1 MDSLTRDGQPH
12 ILVAGATG
20 YVGQRLLE
28 RLLAPRPMVRVLV
41 RKPKRLSPGVRG
53 KRLEICQGDVLDEPS
68 LKGALEGIS
77 IAYYLI
83 HSMHAGEGF
92 AARDRLAAANFG
104 RAAKAAGVQR
114 IIYLGGLGDSET
126 DLSDHLR
133 SRQETGDVLRRSGV
147 PVTEFRAGIIVGSGS
162 LSFEMI
168 RNLTERIPLMICP
181 RWVYQRTQPIAID
194 DVLDYLVAALEIQGS
209 AGQILEI
216 GGTEVLTYGD
226 LMKGYALVR
235 GLRRLLLPVPVLTPR
250 LSSYW
255 VHWTT
260 PLPAVMARPLI
271 EGLKSEV
278 VVTNDD
284 AKALFPNIQRRDYA
298 TAVRQALEDLRPE
311 AFDEVLTAKTGSLPT
326 SEPTVQSLLD
336 RGMIIETWQVEVNAD
351 PKTVYNAF
359 ASLGGERGWRPCHG
373 LWVLR
378 ATLDRLIG
386 GVGMRKGRPPVQELK
401 VGDTIDFYR
410 VEEVKSNHRLRLHVE
425 MKLPGAGWLQFE
437 ACPAKHQT
445 SLLKLSPSCARLR
458 PRRKTHRRDNS
469 DLKPYCRADAQ
480 RMPLFSAAQCPS
492 PGRCLAEHSF
502 NLSTGKE

>member
-1 MDSLTRDGQPH
+1 MDSLTQNGQPH
-12 ILVAGATG
+12 ILIAGATG
-20 YVGQRLLE
+20 YVGQRLLK
-28 RLLAPRPMVRVLV
+28 RLLALGPMVRILV
-41 RKPKRLSPGVRG
+41 RKPERLSPGVHG
-53 KRLEICQGDVLDEPS
+53 KRLEIWQGDVLDVHS
-68 LKGALEGIS
+68 LKGALEGIA
-77 IAYYLI
+77 ITYYLI

-194 DVLDYLVAALEIQGS
+194 DVLDYLVAALEIQES

-235 GLRRLLLPVPVLTPR
+235 GLRRFLVPVPVLTPR

-271 EGLKSEV
+271 EGLRSEV
-278 VVTNDD
+278 IVTNDN
-284 AKALFPNIQRRDYA
+284 AKALFPNIQCSDYA
-298 TAVRQALEDLRPE
+298 TAVRQALDDLRPDS
-311 AFDEVLTAKTGSLPT
+311 FSEVLITKAEDVMTG
-326 SEPTVQSLLD
+326 EPTVESRLE
-336 RGMIIETWQVEVNAD
+336 RGMILETWQVGVEAD
-351 PKTVYNAF
+351 PTIVYRAF
-359 ASLGGERGWRPCHG
+359 AALGGDRGWRPCHV

-378 ATLDRLIG
+378 AILDRLIG
-386 GVGMRKGRPPVQELK
+386 GIGMRKGRPPVEELT
-401 VGDTIDFYR
+401 VGDAIDFYR
-410 VEEVKSNHRLRLHVE
+410 VEKVTSSRGLRLRVE
-425 MKLPGAGWLQFE
+425 LKLPGTGWMQFE
-437 ACPAKHQT
+437 ACPVKPKT
-445 SLLKLSPSCARLR
+445 SLMKMVVYFAPRGLTGVLYWYGLLPLHRLIFKSLIRSLKTEAE
-458 PRRKTHRRDNS
+458 KT
-469 DLKPYCRADAQ
+469 Q
-480 RMPLFSAAQCPS
+480 
-492 PGRCLAEHSF
+492 AE
-502 NLSTGKE
+502 